1 MELVLNNMLLSY
13 NLVRDDVRKLERET
27 KDHDQ
32 KLHLL
37 NFIALME
44 FFLPIVSYVIH
55 LHL

>member
-44 FFLPIVSYVIH
+44 FFLPIFSYVIR